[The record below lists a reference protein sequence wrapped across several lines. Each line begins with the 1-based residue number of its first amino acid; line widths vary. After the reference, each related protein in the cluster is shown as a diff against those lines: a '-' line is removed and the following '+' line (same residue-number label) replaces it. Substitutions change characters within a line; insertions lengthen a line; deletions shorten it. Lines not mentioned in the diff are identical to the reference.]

1 MAKDETFMLI
11 SLEDNKAKKLAQA
24 ISSDTSR
31 IILDALT
38 SKDHTET
45 ELSNQL
51 GLPIST
57 VHYNLKQLTESGL
70 VVSKEFHYSEKGK
83 EVNHYSLANK
93 FIIIAPKFQQGFSV
107 RIRKILPAALSV
119 AAIAG
124 AVSLLQRATTQTLL
138 ADEAKAMT
146 AGGAAPVAAPIAA
159 RLALQPQLLQPQ
171 IPWVAW
177 FLLGALLS
185 LALVLLW
192 DWVSER

>member
-124 AVSLLQRATTQTLL
+124 AASLLQRATTQTLL